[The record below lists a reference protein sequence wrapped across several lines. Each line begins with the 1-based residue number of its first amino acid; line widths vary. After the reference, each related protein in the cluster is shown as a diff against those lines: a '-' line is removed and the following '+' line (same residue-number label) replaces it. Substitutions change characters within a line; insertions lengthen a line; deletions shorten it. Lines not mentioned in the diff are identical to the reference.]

1 MPPENPHYIPPH
13 QPQPP
18 QPTYSIDYLNEISR
32 PMQNRGGPSIKLM
45 VAVIIAGLLAVVLF
59 AFMLLNAQPSVND
72 EARQLHLRLSTL
84 QTIAE
89 DQQKELRSNDLR
101 AINSSY
107 ILFLTDSLE
116 SIEVPLQNL
125 GVNMKK
131 TDKKTA
137 AKEAAYEE
145 KLAREFEDD
154 RLNAVLDRT
163 YPRDM
168 AYELSVVKSMM
179 KAIYS
184 KTSSKSTKE
193 FLEKADANLSPI
205 AKRFTDFSN
214 TSN

>member
-1 MPPENPHYIPPH
+1 
-13 QPQPP
+13 
-18 QPTYSIDYLNEISR
+18 
-32 PMQNRGGPSIKLM
+32 MQNRGGPSIKLM